1 MAENGR
7 KWQKMVEKWSKMDF
21 RGKMVGNGFPRV
33 LRHGSR
39 GGQVGNG
46 RKWSKMDF
54 RGKMVGNG
62 FPRVVRHFPTTCLCF
77 EECKKRNEELNM
89 KD

>member
-1 MAENGR
+1 MAGNGR
-7 KWQKMVEKWSKMDF
+7 KWQKMDF

-33 LRHGSR
+33 SSHGSR

-46 RKWSKMDF
+46 RKWQKMVENGGKWSKMDF

-62 FPRVVRHFPTTCLCF
+62 FPRVVRHFPTTESYSNHSL
-77 EECKKRNEELNM
+77 
-89 KD
+89 